1 MSLITIVN
9 SNRGDQSLIKYFFF
23 DLKMSFIC
31 TKKLSLNRNQ
41 ILERKK
47 SNLAKIN
54 VQNLKN
60 IVKGILLFC
69 NNIPNNKPEDPT
81 DILAWKVSIPLM
93 DNKEIYQLNTTPI
106 EKGLINNKK
115 DLTITFVRDIIV
127 EKHFR

>member
-9 SNRGDQSLIKYFFF
+9 SNRGDQSLIKYLFF

-93 DNKEIYQLNTTPI
+93 AKKAIYQ
-106 EKGLINNKK
+106 
-115 DLTITFVRDIIV
+115 F
-127 EKHFR
+127 